1 LVIAATHA
9 HRWAGASMVAADAV
23 KRLK

>member
-1 LVIAATHA
+1 LVIAATPA
-9 HRWAGASMVAADAV
+9 DRWAGASMVVADAV